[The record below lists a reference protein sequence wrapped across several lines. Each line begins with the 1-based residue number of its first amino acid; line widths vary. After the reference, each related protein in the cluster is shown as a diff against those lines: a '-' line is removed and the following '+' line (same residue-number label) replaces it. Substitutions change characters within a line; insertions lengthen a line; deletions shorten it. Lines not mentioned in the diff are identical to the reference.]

1 MKLTNRFR
9 PGSIALMAMIV
20 MAAIVVTSSTA
31 NAVRIRRRPVAP
43 VPVERETV
51 SRWAFG
57 GAIDEMINEDEDYSG
72 FQFTLS
78 HFYGPDKAV
87 RLGLGV
93 FDRGTQFTES
103 RIFRSND
110 LVYIFDDFGGYD
122 VTGVTL
128 SLQGMFYSSPQRGPR
143 MYFGLGP
150 RFSVSDANP
159 DVWVTYYDD
168 YNYDYAEPLVYDD
181 GTQIAFG
188 LEGTVGF
195 EWFLGRHLS
204 MFAEYGAT
212 VQNEWYLL
220 QVDRYNTFGYR
231 VTDTEAFDDGI
242 HLDASHIKLGLSL
255 YF

>member
-1 MKLTNRFR
+1 MKFTDRFR
-9 PGSIALMAMIV
+9 PGSIAALAAVV
-20 MAAIVVTSSTA
+20 MALTMLANSTA
-31 NAVRIRRRPVAP
+31 NAVRIRHRAPAP
-43 VPVERETV
+43 VPVEREMV

-57 GAIDEMINEDEDYSG
+57 GAIDELISEDEDYSG

-78 HFYGPDKAV
+78 HFYAPDRAV

-93 FDRGTQFTES
+93 FDRGPQFTET

-143 MYFGLGP
+143 LYFGLGP
-150 RFSVSDANP
+150 RFSASDANP
-159 DVWVTYYDD
+159 DVWVTYFDD
-168 YNYDYAEPLVYDD
+168 YNYDFAEPVAYDD

-188 LEGTVGF
+188 LEGTLGF
-195 EWFLGRHLS
+195 EWFLGRSLS

-220 QVDRYNTFGYR
+220 QVDRYNSFGR
-231 VTDTEAFDDGI
+231 VVTETEAFDDGI